1 MKKLGFLGVVILGCA
16 GCGHGWLP
24 FRPFKGA
31 MCRDNCVEHAH
42 CDGCG
47 AAGYPSYA
55 TEGVVSDSY
64 IGGAPLPPPS
74 SQPMSAIQPGR

>member
-24 FRPFKGA
+24 FRPFHGA

-42 CDGCG
+42 CDGC
-47 AAGYPSYA
+47 AGYPSYA
-55 TEGVVSDSY
+55 SEGVVSDSY
-64 IGGAPLPPPS
+64 MGGTALPQGSAAPMAPL
-74 SQPMSAIQPGR
+74 QGR